1 MAKVEIRQM
10 GGLAE
15 VIVDGLSI
23 ANSITAYSIHQKAGK
38 CPNIEFVM
46 CGRDNKY
53 MFDEANIQYKFHPE
67 TLQEAAMILQKE
79 LLKKGDWYDGFVA
92 SIGSSLQESGVY
104 DPDVEDMARRVLNR
118 IIGLEEQDGD
128 N

>member
-1 MAKVEIRQM
+1 
-10 GGLAE
+10 
-15 VIVDGLSI
+15 
-23 ANSITAYSIHQKAGK
+23 
-38 CPNIEFVM
+38 
-46 CGRDNKY
+46 
-53 MFDEANIQYKFHPE
+53 
-67 TLQEAAMILQKE
+67 MILQKE